1 MTLEVAGIARRRA
14 ARKRI
19 EPPADGPEIVFA
31 IVRPVGTAD
40 AEFHEQLSGH
50 LHSYG
55 YTTMPIKLSRIL
67 SDIAEVRGNPI
78 PASPEDLRIDA
89 LMTEGDRVCCD
100 ADDAAAIALLGVTEI
115 RDIRAEAQVG
125 DPTAGMGL
133 PRTAYV
139 IDSVKR
145 PAEVTQ
151 LRQIYG
157 DHLLVIGL
165 QASTDSRKKELLDRI
180 RPQRADASQEDLEGH
195 VRSLISRDLDEPGDD
210 YGQNTLQT
218 FPMSD
223 VFIDV
228 DTDPGAQV
236 ARIVDLLFGCPDYHV
251 PTEAEF
257 GMHLAYIS
265 STRTAEL
272 GLKVGAVLVSDG
284 CVVGL
289 GVNEHPKPTGA
300 PVFDASAVDI
310 RALVLDTVKSLRDL
324 LDSEERV
331 KFDADPDTYARGLLS
346 GALRQSPIR
355 HLTEFQPT
363 VHAEMSALLDALRR
377 GGSIADSTMY
387 VTAYPCHNCAKHLVA
402 LDTNVVYLEPYP
414 KSRAASMYGPSV
426 EASFSP
432 FTGIAPR
439 RYQRLFEVSADR
451 KGPDGMRLPWGP
463 DRKRLAQPRVDLL
476 IDQRGISDREAAALS
491 TLVLD
496 DGGPSGGP

>member
-1 MTLEVAGIARRRA
+1 MVEVAGIARRRA
-14 ARKRI
+14 ARQRI

-40 AEFHEQLSGH
+40 GEFHEQLSGH

-55 YTTMPIKLSRIL
+55 YATRHIKLSRIL
-67 SDIAEVRGNPI
+67 SDVAEVRG
-78 PASPEDLRIDA
+78 SPVPTSSEDLRINA
-89 LMTEGDRVCCD
+89 LMTEGDRVCRD
-100 ADDAAAIALLGVTEI
+100 AADAAAIALLGVNEI
-115 RDIRAEAQVG
+115 RDIRAEAHG
-125 DPTAGMGL
+125 DDSGAGTGL

-165 QASTDSRKKELLDRI
+165 QASTHSRRKELFDRI
-180 RPQRADASQEDLEGH
+180 RPQRASANQEKLKDD
-195 VRSLISRDLDEPGDD
+195 VRSLVRRDLEEPGDD

-223 VFIDV
+223 VFVDV
-228 DTDPGAQV
+228 DTDPGAQIARV
-236 ARIVDLLFGCPDYHV
+236 ADLLFGSPDYHV

-289 GVNEHPKPTGA
+289 GVNEHPKPTGT

-310 RALVLDTVKSLRDL
+310 RALVLDTIRSLRNL
-324 LDSEERV
+324 LDAEEQA
-331 KFDADPDTYARGLLS
+331 KFDADPDAYARSLLS
-346 GALRQSPIR
+346 GALRQSPMR

-402 LDTNVVYLEPYP
+402 LDTNVVYLETPP
-414 KSRAASMYGPSV
+414 EESGGLDVWSERGGFVLTVHGNRS
-426 EASFSP
+426 
-432 FTGIAPR
+432 AP
-439 RYQRLFEVSADR
+439 
-451 KGPDGMRLPWGP
+451 LPAIVRG
-463 DRKRLAQPRVDLL
+463 
-476 IDQRGISDREAAALS
+476 QRGSQ
-491 TLVLD
+491 
-496 DGGPSGGP
+496 GF